1 MTDLVSALYV
11 GHVVHRR
18 IAPRRHRLRYALFQ
32 VLLDLNEIPE
42 LARRMRLF
50 SHNRFNVFSFHDRD
64 HGDGR
69 TGPLR
74 DYVRDLLIDAGI
86 DIGAGGIKLLCMPR
100 LFGHVFNPISLYFCH
115 AEDGR
120 LAAMLYE
127 VTNTYK
133 ERHSY
138 LILVNAS
145 DEPVIRQSCRKALF
159 VSPFMDMDMA
169 YEFTVGRPGE
179 TISTTVR
186 GRSASGDPMIVATFR
201 GRRETLTDGAL
212 ATALATHPFLT
223 LKVVAAIHWE
233 AVKLLIKG
241 LKLRPHPPAP
251 ARLVSVASFAAAPE
265 SQNHQTISLSA

>member
-1 MTDLVSALYV
+1 MTDFASSLYA

-18 IAPRRHRLRYALFQ
+18 LAPTRHRMRYALYQ
-32 VLLDLNEIPE
+32 MLLDLDDIPN
-42 LARRMRLF
+42 LTRRLRLF
-50 SHNRFNVFSFHDRD
+50 SHNRFNVFSFHDND
-64 HGDGR
+64 HGDRR
-69 TGPLR
+69 TAPLSG
-74 DYVRDLLIDAGI
+74 YVRGLLADAGI
-86 DIGAGGIKLLCMPR
+86 NIGGGRIKLLCMPR
-100 LFGHVFNPISLYFCH
+100 LFGHVFNPISVYFCH

-138 LILVNAS
+138 LIAVPAS
-145 DEPVIRQSCRKALF
+145 DGPVIRQTCRKALF

-169 YEFTVGRPGE
+169 YEFTVGLPAE

-186 GRSASGDPMIVATFR
+186 GRSVAGDPMIVATFR
-201 GRRETLTDGAL
+201 GRREALTDRAL
-212 ATALATHPFLT
+212 VRALATHPLLT

-233 AVKLLIKG
+233 AAKLLLKG

-251 ARLVSVASFAAAPE
+251 AQSVSIAPCAAQE
-265 SQNHQTISLSA
+265 SQNHQAISLTA

>member
-18 IAPRRHRLRYALFQ
+18 LAPTRHRLLYALFQ
-32 VLLDLNEIPE
+32 MLLDLDEIPK
-42 LARRMRLF
+42 LTRRLRLF

-69 TGPLR
+69 TGPLGG
-74 DYVRDLLIDAGI
+74 YVRGLLADAGV
-86 DIGAGGIKLLCMPR
+86 DIGAGRIKLLCMPR

-138 LILVNAS
+138 LIAVPA
-145 DEPVIRQSCRKALF
+145 DDGPVVRQSCRKALF

-169 YEFTVGRPGE
+169 YEFTVALPGE
-179 TISTTVR
+179 TICTTVR

-201 GRRETLTDGAL
+201 GRREALTDGAL
-212 ATALATHPFLT
+212 AMALATHPFLT

-251 ARLVSVASFAAAPE
+251 ARSVSIVTQPE
-265 SQNHQTISLSA
+265 RQGSQNHQTIGLSA

>member
-1 MTDLVSALYV
+1 MTDFASALYV

-18 IAPRRHRLRYALFQ
+18 LAPQRHRLRYTLFQ
-32 VLLDLNEIPE
+32 MLLDLDEIPK
-42 LARRMRLF
+42 LTRRLRLF

-69 TGPLR
+69 TGSLS
-74 DYVRDLLIDAGI
+74 DYVRSLLADAGI
-86 DIGAGGIKLLCMPR
+86 NIGGGRIELLCMPR

-138 LILVNAS
+138 LIAVPAN
-145 DEPVIRQSCRKALF
+145 DGPIIRQACRKALF

-169 YEFTVGRPGE
+169 YEFTVGLPGE

-186 GRSASGDPMIVATFR
+186 GRSAAGDPMIVATFR
-201 GRRETLTDGAL
+201 GQRETLTDGAL
-212 ATALATHPFLT
+212 AVALATHPFLT
-223 LKVVAAIHWE
+223 FKVVAAIHWE
-233 AVKLLIKG
+233 AVKLLLKG

-251 ARLVSVASFAAAPE
+251 ARSVSIGPQPQRQE
-265 SQNHQTISLSA
+265 SQNHHPISLTA